1 MPVKNAASGELHGL
15 LVVDKPGY
23 DPSQPD
29 ARLWTSHDV
38 VARVRRLS
46 GQRRIGHTGTLDPMA
61 SGLLILCLGQATRLV
76 EYYQG
81 HDKRYRAVVALGTAT
96 DSYDATGQV
105 IAQAPVPP
113 LDDAAVE
120 AALARFRGEILQKP
134 PIYSALKQEGEA
146 LYARARRGEEV
157 TVAPRP
163 VTIHQLTLVA
173 RTATTLTLDVLCSAG
188 TYIRSLAH
196 DLGEALGSVAH
207 LAELR
212 RSGAG
217 SFTLADAHMLPEI
230 EAAAQAGRL
239 GELLLPLGVGLGLPT
254 ITLDDATARR
264 LGQGQRVIMDQAVL
278 DQAVMQE
285 KDISHSPKGADI
297 LALAQSPEGAAL
309 GIVRCLSRGD
319 GRSLWKAEKWLAI
332 G

>member
-1 MPVKNAASGELHGL
+1 MPAKVNASEELHGL
-15 LVVDKPGY
+15 LVVDKPGF
-23 DPSQPD
+23 DPANPT

-61 SGLLILCLGQATRLV
+61 SGVLILCLGQATRLV

-81 HDKRYRAVVALGTAT
+81 HDKRYHAVIALGSAT

-105 IAQAPVPP
+105 TTQAPVPTLSKAQVEVA
-113 LDDAAVE
+113 LD
-120 AALARFRGEILQKP
+120 RFRGDIEQTP

-146 LYARARRGEEV
+146 LYAKARRGEEV
-157 TVAPRP
+157 IVAARP

-173 RTATTLTLDVLCSAG
+173 QTETTLTLDVTCSAG

-196 DLGEALGSVAH
+196 DLGIALGTVAH

-212 RSGAG
+212 RSAAG
-217 SFTLADAHMLPEI
+217 NFTLDDAHTLPAV
-230 EAAAQAGRL
+230 EAAAEAGKFSD
-239 GELLLPLGVGLGLPT
+239 LLLPLGVGLGIPLLP
-254 ITLDDATARR
+254 LDDTTALR
-264 LGQGQRVIMDQAVL
+264 LSQGQRV
-278 DQAVMQE
+278 VME
-285 KDISHSPKGADI
+285 RTADPASD
-297 LALAQSPEGAAL
+297 LMLAQSADGTPL
-309 GIVRCLSRGD
+309 GIVRCLGSQATT
-319 GRSLWKAEKWLAI
+319 SLWKAEKWLAI